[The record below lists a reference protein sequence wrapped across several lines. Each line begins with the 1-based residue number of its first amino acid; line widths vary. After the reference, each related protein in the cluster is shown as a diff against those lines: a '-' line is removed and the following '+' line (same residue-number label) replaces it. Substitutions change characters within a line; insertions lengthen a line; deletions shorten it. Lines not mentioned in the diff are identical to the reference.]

1 MNTLYLLNLFGFNFS
16 ASTLEWRYFFR
27 NQAVFMTKI
36 TSTPSSTDAQLVL
49 NQLAQDY
56 LRDKKRKLRWRW
68 VARSFIFMIIAVF
81 LYQALSIRHADLATR
96 VNAHVGLID
105 VKGVIADGQ
114 AASAE
119 NLLKSLEHAYENKAM
134 KALVFRIDSP
144 GGSPVQADY
153 MFNAIQHYKKEYP
166 DIKTYAVCMDMCASA
181 AYYMAVAADEIYAAP
196 SSMVGSIGVI
206 YNGFGFVD
214 GMQKIGVTRRLQ
226 TAGAHKALLD
236 PYSPEKPED
245 AAYLQRMLDLV
256 HQQFIDKVK
265 AGRGSRLK
273 INNETFSG
281 LFWTGEQA
289 ITMGLIDGFGSSED
303 VGRDVIK
310 IKESVDYTAQGNVL
324 EQFAK
329 KLGAEV
335 AVQLPAALGI
345 KPGFQ

>member
-1 MNTLYLLNLFGFNFS
+1 
-16 ASTLEWRYFFR
+16 
-27 NQAVFMTKI
+27 MTK
-36 TSTPSSTDAQLVL
+36 TSVPNNTDSQLVL
-49 NQLAQDY
+49 NQLVQDY
-56 LRDKKRKLRWRW
+56 LRDKKRKHRWRW
-68 VARSFIFMIIAVF
+68 VVRSFIFFIIVF
-81 LYQALSIRHADLATR
+81 SFYKALSSRHADLAAR
-96 VNAHVGLID
+96 SGDHVGVID

-119 NLLKSLEHAYENKAM
+119 NFSKSLEKAYENKAM

-153 MFNAIQHYKKEYP
+153 MYNAIQDYKKEYP
-166 DIKTYAVCMDMCASA
+166 SIKTYAVCMDMCASA
-181 AYYMAVAADEIYAAP
+181 AYYMAAAADEIYAAP

-214 GMQKIGVTRRLQ
+214 GMQKVGVVRRLQ
-226 TAGAHKALLD
+226 TAGAHKAFLD
-236 PYSPEKPED
+236 PFSPEKPED
-245 AAYLQRMLDLV
+245 AAYLQKMLDLV

-273 INNETFSG
+273 ITNEMFSG

-289 ITMGLIDGFGSSED
+289 KTMGLIDGFGSSDD

-310 IKESVDYTAQGNVL
+310 LKESVDYTNQGNIL

-335 AVQLPAALGI
+335 AVQLPVALGI

>member
-1 MNTLYLLNLFGFNFS
+1 
-16 ASTLEWRYFFR
+16 
-27 NQAVFMTKI
+27 
-36 TSTPSSTDAQLVL
+36 
-49 NQLAQDY
+49 
-56 LRDKKRKLRWRW
+56 
-68 VARSFIFMIIAVF
+68 
-81 LYQALSIRHADLATR
+81 
-96 VNAHVGLID
+96 

-245 AAYLQRMLDLV
+245 AVYLQRMLDLV
-256 HQQFIDKVK
+256 HQQFINKVK

-335 AVQLPAALGI
+335 AVQLPVALGI
-345 KPGFQ
+345 KPSFQ

>member
-1 MNTLYLLNLFGFNFS
+1 
-16 ASTLEWRYFFR
+16 
-27 NQAVFMTKI
+27 MTK
-36 TSTPSSTDAQLVL
+36 TSSSNHTDSQFVL
-49 NQLAQDY
+49 NQLVHDY
-56 LRDKKRKLRWRW
+56 LRDKKHKRRWRW
-68 VARSFIFMIIAVF
+68 VVRSFIFMMILFSFYKVF
-81 LYQALSIRHADLATR
+81 SSHHADLAAR
-96 VNAHVGLID
+96 AGAHVGVID
-105 VKGVIADGQ
+105 LKGVIADGQ

-119 NLLKSLEHAYENKAM
+119 NFLEGLERAYENKAM
-134 KALVFRIDSP
+134 KALMFRIDSP

-153 MFNAIQHYKKEYP
+153 MYNAIVHYKKEHP
-166 DIKTYAVCMDMCASA
+166 EIKTYAVCMDMCASA
-181 AYYMAVAADEIYAAP
+181 AYYMAAAADEIYAAP

-214 GMQKIGVTRRLQ
+214 GMQKVGVARRLQ
-226 TAGAHKALLD
+226 TAGAHKAFLD
-236 PYSPEKPED
+236 PFTPEKPED
-245 AAYLQRMLDLV
+245 AAYLQKMLDLV

-273 INNETFSG
+273 INNEVFSG

-289 ITMGLIDGFGSSED
+289 KEMGLIDGFGSSED

-310 IKESVDYTAQGNVL
+310 IKESVDYTSKGNVL

-335 AVQLPAALGI
+335 AVQLPVALGV

>member
-1 MNTLYLLNLFGFNFS
+1 MTKS
-16 ASTLEWRYFFR
+16 STLH
-27 NQAVFMTKI
+27 NHAD
-36 TSTPSSTDAQLVL
+36 SQLVL
-49 NQLAQDY
+49 NQLVHDY
-56 LRDKKRKLRWRW
+56 LRDKKRKHRWRW
-68 VARSFIFMIIAVF
+68 VARSFIFMIIVF
-81 LYQALSIRHADLATR
+81 SLYKAFFSYHSDLATR
-96 VNAHVGLID
+96 ANAHVGLID
-105 VKGVIADGQ
+105 VKGVIMDGQ
-114 AASAE
+114 AASADNFLE
-119 NLLKSLEHAYENKAM
+119 SLEHAYENKAM

-153 MFNAIQHYKKEYP
+153 MYNAIQHYKKEHP
-166 DIKTYAVCMDMCASA
+166 EIKTYAVCMDMCASA
-181 AYYMAVAADEIYAAP
+181 AYYMAAAADEIYAAP

-214 GMQKIGVTRRLQ
+214 GMQKVGVARRLQ
-226 TAGAHKALLD
+226 TAGAHKAFLD
-236 PYSPEKPED
+236 PFTPEKPED

-256 HQQFIDKVK
+256 HQQFINKVK

-273 INNETFSG
+273 LNNEVFSG

-289 ITMGLIDGFGSSED
+289 KDMGLIDGFGSSEE

-329 KLGAEV
+329 RLGAEV
-335 AVQLPAALGI
+335 AVQLPVALGV